1 MDVWQLPLSQ
11 RWITFAVLGTALVAV
26 SFLYAHLAAVIR
38 KFL

>member
-26 SFLYAHLAAVIR
+26 NFLYTRFGAVIR
-38 KFL
+38 KFM